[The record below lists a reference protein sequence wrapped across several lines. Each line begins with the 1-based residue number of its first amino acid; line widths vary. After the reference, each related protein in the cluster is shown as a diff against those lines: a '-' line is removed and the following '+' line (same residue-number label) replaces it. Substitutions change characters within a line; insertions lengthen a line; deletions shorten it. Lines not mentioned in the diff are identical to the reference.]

1 MVRHQIF
8 PPNLHG
14 SMVQRKHT
22 GPLIRVYGFK
32 SCWVHHFGVSYNGS
46 IRGLG
51 PRGEGSTPSTPT
63 SISSWRNGQTQTAQT
78 RKSPGSNPGGD
89 TKTPDTELAYG
100 LNLKFGGCGFES
112 HSGDQHSL
120 VAEWHMRCAKNAG
133 LVRVR
138 LPPGLPNIRIA
149 QEDSAPVF

>member
-1 MVRHQIF
+1 MAWDHVAKVRLLLLR
-8 PPNLHG
+8 P
-14 SMVQRKHT
+14 
-22 GPLIRVYGFK
+22 VY
-32 SCWVHHFGVSYNGS
+32 
-46 IRGLG
+46 
-51 PRGEGSTPSTPT
+51 PRGGM
-63 SISSWRNGQTQTAQT
+63 GTQTAQT

>member
-1 MVRHQIF
+1 MFCASDAHI
-8 PPNLHG
+8 
-14 SMVQRKHT
+14 
-22 GPLIRVYGFK
+22 
-32 SCWVHHFGVSYNGS
+32 GVSYNGS

-63 SISSWRNGQTQTAQT
+63 NISSWRNGQTQTAQT

-89 TKTPDTELAYG
+89 TKTPDTELVYG